1 MKWGKN
7 KKFLSVVFGLVIL
20 LAGLAVALVLVQR
33 EQVFK
38 EEAAGGPSITF
49 SQTSLTVNPGQNFTV
64 SLGINTNNID
74 ITAIDVVL
82 EFPKDKLSL
91 VSIIPAA
98 QTTTSLKTFMPVKA
112 DGGFD
117 ANRIVSEANTTGKI
131 QFGAATFDWQQGK
144 VTNAFR
150 GNLGS
155 LVNLT
160 FNAKNTGKATA
171 ALLFSAGS
179 TIDSNLVS
187 LQAQDVLAGVNS
199 LTVNIVPPPT
209 ATPTPRPTATPTPRP
224 TATPTPRPT
233 ATPTPRPTLTPTP
246 RPTATPTLIIK
257 PGDITRDGVVNEADY
272 AVLIANFGK
281 TGGQNQGDLTGDG
294 RVNEADYAV
303 LIANFGK

>member
-7 KKFLSVVFGLVIL
+7 KKILSVVFGLVIL

-64 SLGINTNNID
+64 SLGINTDNID
-74 ITAIDVVL
+74 ITAIDAVL

-98 QTTTSLKTFMPVKA
+98 QTTTSLKTFMPVKT

-117 ANRIVSEANTTGKI
+117 TNRVVSEANTTGKI

-155 LVNLT
+155 LVDLT
-160 FNAKNTGKATA
+160 FNAKNTGQATA

-179 TIDSNLVS
+179 TIDSNLIS

-209 ATPTPRPTATPTPRP
+209 AVPTTPPTAIIP
-224 TATPTPRPT
+224 TALPT
-233 ATPTPRPTLTPTP
+233 AILSPTTSLP
-246 RPTATPTLIIK
+246 TPTLIIK
-257 PGDITRDGVVNEADY
+257 SGDITSDGVVNEADY
-272 AVLIANFGK
+272 AVLIANFSK

-294 RVNEADYAV
+294 KINEADYAV

>member
-7 KKFLSVVFGLVIL
+7 KKFLSIVFGLVIL

-33 EQVFK
+33 EQIFK

-64 SLGINTNNID
+64 SLGINTDNID

-98 QTTTSLKTFMPVKA
+98 QTTTSLKTFMPVKT

-117 ANRIVSEANTTGKI
+117 ANRVVSEANTTGKI

-160 FNAKNTGKATA
+160 FKAKNTGQATA
-171 ALLFSAGS
+171 GLLFSAGS

-187 LQAQDVLAGVNS
+187 LQAKDILARVNS

-209 ATPTPRPTATPTPRP
+209 AIPTARPTAVPTSPPP
-224 TATPTPRPT
+224 TAVPT
-233 ATPTPRPTLTPTP
+233 AP
-246 RPTATPTLIIK
+246 PTASLPTPTLIVK
-257 PGDITRDGVVNEADY
+257 LGDITRDGVVNEADY
-272 AVLIANFGK
+272 AVLIANFSK

-294 RVNEADYAV
+294 KINEADYAV